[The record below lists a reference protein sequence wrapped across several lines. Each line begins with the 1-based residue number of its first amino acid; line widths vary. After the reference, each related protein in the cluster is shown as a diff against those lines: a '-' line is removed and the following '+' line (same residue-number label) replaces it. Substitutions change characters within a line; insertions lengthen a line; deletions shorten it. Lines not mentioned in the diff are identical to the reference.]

1 MNKSECLDAIQ
12 QAEEL
17 IATLRE
23 ILDGNDWDGPQ
34 AFMETVHDCQYQL
47 NRALHAAIVP
57 ALNLAAPKPEEP
69 ESEIDVEA
77 LQRYIDQRC
86 REAGIEIEEPAFLDD
101 SHVGEPPEGHITTAN
116 ARELFGWKP
125 GETVGEA
132 AQRCADQDRQG

>member
-1 MNKSECLDAIQ
+1 MNKSECLYAIQ

-34 AFMETVHDCQYQL
+34 AFIETVHDCQYQL

-57 ALNLAAPKPEEP
+57 ALNLAAP
-69 ESEIDVEA
+69 
-77 LQRYIDQRC
+77 
-86 REAGIEIEEPAFLDD
+86 EEPAFLDD

>member
-1 MNKSECLDAIQ
+1 MSKSECLGAIQ

-23 ILDGNDWDGPQ
+23 ILDDDAWDGPQ
-34 AFMETVHDCQYQL
+34 AFIETVHDCQYQL

-57 ALNLAAPKPEEP
+57 ALNLTTPEEP
-69 ESEIDVEA
+69 ESKIDMEA
-77 LQRYIDQRC
+77 LQRYVDQRC
-86 REAGIEIEEPAFLDD
+86 REAGIDIDEPAFLDD
-101 SHVGEPPEGHITTAN
+101 DHKGEPPEGHITTAN

-132 AQRCADQDRQG
+132 AQRRASQDKQG